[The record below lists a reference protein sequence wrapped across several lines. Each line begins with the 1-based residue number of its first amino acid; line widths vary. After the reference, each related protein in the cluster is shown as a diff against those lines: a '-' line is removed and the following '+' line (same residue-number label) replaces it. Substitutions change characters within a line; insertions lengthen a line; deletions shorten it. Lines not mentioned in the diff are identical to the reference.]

1 MTRKGGY
8 EIFDFQNFDL
18 TKKPTIPG
26 MYERLESNYGKS
38 VCLINVEYNGF
49 FTGIECITSP
59 EYVDGAFKLFI
70 PSVTGFSTHTR
81 AGYLITVRSNDLVSV
96 LTTNGHVAA
105 TVTVPGL
112 VKKCPK
118 VTESSTNLTN
128 SVVFNDL
135 IAKLKTAG
143 IMMDSTHPANEVS
156 EVVSEKITSKE
167 IKKYME
173 VNKHGS

>member
-18 TKKPTIPG
+18 TKNQTIPG
-26 MYERLESNYGKS
+26 IYERLESNYGKS
-38 VCLINVEYNGF
+38 VCLVNVEYNGLF
-49 FTGIECITSP
+49 NGIECITSP
-59 EYVDGAFKLFI
+59 EYGDGAFNLFI
-70 PSVTGFSTHTR
+70 PSSIGFATHTR
-81 AGYLITVRSNDLVSV
+81 AGYLITVGSNDRVSV
-96 LTTNGHVAA
+96 ESVRGHVAA

-118 VTESSTNLTN
+118 VAESTTNLTN

-135 IAKLKTAG
+135 ITKLKTAG
-143 IMMDSTHPANEVS
+143 IMVDSAHPANEVS

-167 IKKYME
+167 IKKYMG
-173 VNKHGS
+173 VK

>member
-26 MYERLESNYGKS
+26 IYERLESNYGKS
-38 VCLINVEYNGF
+38 VCLINVEYNGQ

-59 EYVDGAFKLFI
+59 EYVDGAFNLFI

-96 LTTNGHVAA
+96 VAVRGHVAA

-118 VTESSTNLTN
+118 VTESISDSTNY
-128 SVVFNDL
+128 VVFNDL
-135 IAKLKTAG
+135 ITKLKTAG
-143 IMMDSTHPANEVS
+143 IMADSTQPATEAAD
-156 EVVSEKITSKE
+156 VVSEKITSKE

-173 VNKHGS
+173 VK

>member
-26 MYERLESNYGKS
+26 IYERMESNYGKS
-38 VCLINVEYNGF
+38 VCLINVEYNRMF
-49 FTGIECITSP
+49 EGIEIITSP
-59 EYVDGAFKLFI
+59 KYVDGAFNLFI

-81 AGYLITVRSNDLVSV
+81 AGYLITVLSNNLVFV
-96 LTTNGHVAA
+96 VAALGHVAA
-105 TVTVPGL
+105 TATVPGL

-118 VTESSTNLTN
+118 VTESTTNLTN
-128 SVVFNDL
+128 SAVFNDM
-135 IAKLKTAG
+135 ITKLKTAG
-143 IMMDSTHPANEVS
+143 IMADSTKPANEIPA
-156 EVVSEKITSKE
+156 VVSEKITSKE

-173 VNKHGS
+173 AN

>member
-18 TKKPTIPG
+18 TKNPTIPG
-26 MYERLESNYGKS
+26 IYERLESNYGKS
-38 VCLINVEYNGF
+38 VCLTNVEYNGLF
-49 FTGIECITSP
+49 NGIECITSP
-59 EYVDGAFKLFI
+59 EYGDGAFKLFI

-96 LTTNGHVAA
+96 GTVRGHVSANA
-105 TVTVPGL
+105 TVPGL

-118 VTESSTNLTN
+118 VTESISDSTNY
-128 SVVFNDL
+128 VVFNDL
-135 IAKLKTAG
+135 ITKLKTAG
-143 IMMDSTHPANEVS
+143 IMADSAHPANEVS

-173 VNKHGS
+173 VK

>member
-18 TKKPTIPG
+18 TKNPTIPG
-26 MYERLESNYGKS
+26 IYERLESNYGKS
-38 VCLINVEYNGF
+38 VCLINVEYNGMF
-49 FTGIECITSP
+49 NGIECITSP
-59 EYVDGAFKLFI
+59 EYGDGAVNLFI

-96 LTTNGHVAA
+96 VAVRGHVAA
-105 TVTVPGL
+105 TATVPGL

-118 VTESSTNLTN
+118 VTESISDSLN

-143 IMMDSTHPANEVS
+143 IMVDSTHPANEVS
-156 EVVSEKITSKE
+156 EDVSEKITSRE

-173 VNKHGS
+173 VK

>member
-26 MYERLESNYGKS
+26 IYERLESNYGKS
-38 VCLINVEYNGF
+38 VCMINVEYNGMF
-49 FTGIECITSP
+49 NGIECITSP
-59 EYVDGAFKLFI
+59 EYVDGAFNLFI

-81 AGYLITVRSNDLVSV
+81 AGYLITVHSTDIVSV
-96 LTTNGHVAA
+96 RAVSGHVAA

-118 VTESSTNLTN
+118 VTESINDSTNY
-128 SVVFNDL
+128 VVFNDL
-135 IAKLKTAG
+135 ITKLKTAG
-143 IMMDSTHPANEVS
+143 IMADSTKPTTEAA

-173 VNKHGS
+173 VK

>member
-18 TKKPTIPG
+18 TKNPTIPG
-26 MYERLESNYGKS
+26 IYERMESNYGKS
-38 VCLINVEYNGF
+38 VCLINVEYNGM

-59 EYVDGAFKLFI
+59 EYGDGAFNLFI
-70 PSVTGFSTHTR
+70 PSVTGFSTNTR
-81 AGYLITVRSNDLVSV
+81 AGYLITVHSTDLVSV
-96 LTTNGHVAA
+96 VTTRGHVAA

-112 VKKCPK
+112 VKKCQK
-118 VTESSTNLTN
+118 VTESINDSTNY
-128 SVVFNDL
+128 VVFNNL

-143 IMMDSTHPANEVS
+143 IMADSAHPANEVS

-173 VNKHGS
+173 VK